1 MPLKFERRWS
11 KSSAIATIRRTKEI
25 QEKYQVFT
33 KKTYGQNFIIEPRVV
48 EKISAAAIS
57 DENQLCIEIGPG
69 IGALT
74 QMLCEKSKHVVAYEI
89 DERMPEVL
97 RNEIASDHLEIILQD
112 FLTVDVDQAIAQFRQ
127 PGQGVVFASNLP
139 YYITTPILF
148 KLFEAKE
155 PIDAITVMMQK
166 EVGQRFLAQASA
178 KEYNALSVIWQYKC
192 DCKKVM
198 DVSRHVFWPSPR
210 VDSVVLQFT
219 FHHKYHYANE
229 AAFFWLVKSCFVQ
242 RRKTIYNNLQ
252 NALKDKELALQML
265 EKAGIAPSKRAQQ
278 CQLEDFMRL
287 FEANESSL
295 IAAYQ
300 NQS

>member
-1 MPLKFERRWS
+1 M
-11 KSSAIATIRRTKEI
+11 SSAIATIRRTKEI

-48 EKISAAAIS
+48 EKIAAAAIS

-112 FLTVDVDQAIAQFRQ
+112 FLTIDVDRAIAQFRQ

>member
-1 MPLKFERRWS
+1 M
-11 KSSAIATIRRTKEI
+11 SSAIATIRRTKEI
-25 QEKYQVFT
+25 QEKYEVYT

-48 EKISAAAIS
+48 EKIAAAAIS

>member
-1 MPLKFERRWS
+1 M
-11 KSSAIATIRRTKEI
+11 SSAIATIRRTKEI

-48 EKISAAAIS
+48 EKIAAAAIS

-210 VDSVVLQFT
+210 VDSVVLRFT

>member
-1 MPLKFERRWS
+1 M
-11 KSSAIATIRRTKEI
+11 SSAIATIRRTKEI

-48 EKISAAAIS
+48 EKIAAAAIS

-287 FEANESSL
+287 FEANESSF

>member
-1 MPLKFERRWS
+1 M
-11 KSSAIATIRRTKEI
+11 SSAIATIRRTKEI

-48 EKISAAAIS
+48 EKIAAAAIS

-198 DVSRHVFWPSPR
+198 HVSRHVFWPSPR

>member
-1 MPLKFERRWS
+1 M
-11 KSSAIATIRRTKEI
+11 SSAIATIRRTKEI

-48 EKISAAAIS
+48 EKIAAAAIS

-295 IAAYQ
+295 IAACQ

>member
-1 MPLKFERRWS
+1 M
-11 KSSAIATIRRTKEI
+11 SSAIATIRRTKEI

-48 EKISAAAIS
+48 EKIAAAAIS

-112 FLTVDVDQAIAQFRQ
+112 FLTVDVDQTIAQFRQ

-287 FEANESSL
+287 FEANESSF

>member
-1 MPLKFERRWS
+1 M
-11 KSSAIATIRRTKEI
+11 SSAIATIRRTKEI

-48 EKISAAAIS
+48 EKIAAAAIS

-112 FLTVDVDQAIAQFRQ
+112 FLTVDVDRAIAQFRQ

>member
-1 MPLKFERRWS
+1 M
-11 KSSAIATIRRTKEI
+11 SSAIATIRRTKEI

-48 EKISAAAIS
+48 EKIAAAAIS
-57 DENQLCIEIGPG
+57 NENQLCIEIGPG

-166 EVGQRFLAQASA
+166 EVGQRFLAQAST

-295 IAAYQ
+295 ITAYQ

>member
-1 MPLKFERRWS
+1 M
-11 KSSAIATIRRTKEI
+11 SSAIATIRRTKEI

-48 EKISAAAIS
+48 EKIAAAAIS

-166 EVGQRFLAQASA
+166 EVGQRFLAQAST

-295 IAAYQ
+295 IEAYQ

>member
-1 MPLKFERRWS
+1 M
-11 KSSAIATIRRTKEI
+11 SSAIATIRRTKEI

-48 EKISAAAIS
+48 EKIAAAAIS

-166 EVGQRFLAQASA
+166 EVGQRFLAQAST

>member
-1 MPLKFERRWS
+1 M
-11 KSSAIATIRRTKEI
+11 SSTIATIRRTKEI

-48 EKISAAAIS
+48 EKIAAAAIF

>member
-1 MPLKFERRWS
+1 M
-11 KSSAIATIRRTKEI
+11 SSAIATIRRTKEI

-48 EKISAAAIS
+48 EKIAAAAIS

-139 YYITTPILF
+139 YYITTAILF

-265 EKAGIAPSKRAQQ
+265 EKAGIAPSTRAQQ

>member
-1 MPLKFERRWS
+1 M
-11 KSSAIATIRRTKEI
+11 SSAIA
-25 QEKYQVFT
+25 EKYQVFT

-48 EKISAAAIS
+48 EKIAAAAIS

>member
-1 MPLKFERRWS
+1 M
-11 KSSAIATIRRTKEI
+11 SSAIATIRRTKEI

-48 EKISAAAIS
+48 EKIAAAAIS

-155 PIDAITVMMQK
+155 PIDEITVMMQK

>member
-1 MPLKFERRWS
+1 M
-11 KSSAIATIRRTKEI
+11 SSAIATIRRTKEI

-48 EKISAAAIS
+48 EKIAAAAIS

-252 NALKDKELALQML
+252 NALKDKEVALQML

>member
-1 MPLKFERRWS
+1 M
-11 KSSAIATIRRTKEI
+11 SSAIATIRRTKEI

-48 EKISAAAIS
+48 EKIAAAAIS

-265 EKAGIAPSKRAQQ
+265 ELAGIAPSKRAQQ

>member
-1 MPLKFERRWS
+1 M
-11 KSSAIATIRRTKEI
+11 SSAIATIRRTKEI

-48 EKISAAAIS
+48 EKIAAAAIS

-112 FLTVDVDQAIAQFRQ
+112 FLTVDVNQAIAQFRQ

-265 EKAGIAPSKRAQQ
+265 EKAGIASSKRAQQ

-295 IAAYQ
+295 IAVYQ

>member
-1 MPLKFERRWS
+1 M
-11 KSSAIATIRRTKEI
+11 SSAIATIRRTKEI

-48 EKISAAAIS
+48 EKIAAAAIS

-97 RNEIASDHLEIILQD
+97 RNEIASDHLQIILQD
-112 FLTVDVDQAIAQFRQ
+112 FLTVDVDQAIDQFRQ

>member
-1 MPLKFERRWS
+1 M
-11 KSSAIATIRRTKEI
+11 SSAIATIRRTKEI

-48 EKISAAAIS
+48 EKIAAAAIS

-178 KEYNALSVIWQYKC
+178 KEYNALSVIWHYKC

-265 EKAGIAPSKRAQQ
+265 EKAGIASSKRAQQ

-295 IAAYQ
+295 IAVYQ

>member
-1 MPLKFERRWS
+1 M
-11 KSSAIATIRRTKEI
+11 SSAIATIRRTKEI

-48 EKISAAAIS
+48 EKIAAAAIS

-89 DERMPEVL
+89 DERMPEIL

>member
-1 MPLKFERRWS
+1 M
-11 KSSAIATIRRTKEI
+11 SSAIATIRRTKEI

-48 EKISAAAIS
+48 EKIAAAAIS

-74 QMLCEKSKHVVAYEI
+74 QMLCEKNKHVVAYEI

>member
-1 MPLKFERRWS
+1 M
-11 KSSAIATIRRTKEI
+11 SSAIATIRRTKEI

-48 EKISAAAIS
+48 EKIAAAAIS

-97 RNEIASDHLEIILQD
+97 RNEIASDHLEIILRD

>member
-1 MPLKFERRWS
+1 M
-11 KSSAIATIRRTKEI
+11 SSAIATIRRTREI

-48 EKISAAAIS
+48 EKIAAAAIS

-219 FHHKYHYANE
+219 FHHKYHYADE

>member
-1 MPLKFERRWS
+1 
-11 KSSAIATIRRTKEI
+11 
-25 QEKYQVFT
+25 
-33 KKTYGQNFIIEPRVV
+33 
-48 EKISAAAIS
+48 
-57 DENQLCIEIGPG
+57 
-69 IGALT
+69 
-74 QMLCEKSKHVVAYEI
+74 
-89 DERMPEVL
+89 MPEVL

-278 CQLEDFMRL
+278 CQLEDLKQMNQVLLRHIKTNHRTRATFDEVAFFVFFCFRDIYYIMDL
-287 FEANESSL
+287 FNEVNYESICASK
-295 IAAYQ
+295 
-300 NQS
+300 SKSRP

>member
-1 MPLKFERRWS
+1 M
-11 KSSAIATIRRTKEI
+11 SSAIATIRRTKEI

-48 EKISAAAIS
+48 EKIAAAAIS

-74 QMLCEKSKHVVAYEI
+74 QMLCEKSKYVVAYEI

>member
-1 MPLKFERRWS
+1 M
-11 KSSAIATIRRTKEI
+11 SSAIATIRRTKEI

-48 EKISAAAIS
+48 EKIAAAAIS

-74 QMLCEKSKHVVAYEI
+74 QMLCENSKHVVAYEI

>member
-1 MPLKFERRWS
+1 M
-11 KSSAIATIRRTKEI
+11 SSAIATIRRTKEI

-48 EKISAAAIS
+48 EKIAAAAIS

-300 NQS
+300 NGNFSVIFR

>member
-1 MPLKFERRWS
+1 M
-11 KSSAIATIRRTKEI
+11 SSAIATIRRTKEI

-48 EKISAAAIS
+48 EKIAAAAIS

-112 FLTVDVDQAIAQFRQ
+112 FLTVDVDQAIAQSRQ

>member
-1 MPLKFERRWS
+1 M
-11 KSSAIATIRRTKEI
+11 SSAIATIRRTKEI

-48 EKISAAAIS
+48 EKIAAAAIS

-112 FLTVDVDQAIAQFRQ
+112 FLTVDVDRAIAQFRQ

-278 CQLEDFMRL
+278 CQLEDFMCL

>member
-1 MPLKFERRWS
+1 M
-11 KSSAIATIRRTKEI
+11 SSAIATIRRTKEI

-48 EKISAAAIS
+48 EKIAAAAIS

-265 EKAGIAPSKRAQQ
+265 EKAGIASSKRAQQ

>member
-1 MPLKFERRWS
+1 M
-11 KSSAIATIRRTKEI
+11 SSAIATIRRTKEI

-48 EKISAAAIS
+48 EKIAAAAIF

>member
-1 MPLKFERRWS
+1 M
-11 KSSAIATIRRTKEI
+11 SSAIATIRRTKEI

-48 EKISAAAIS
+48 EKIAAAAIS

>member
-1 MPLKFERRWS
+1 M
-11 KSSAIATIRRTKEI
+11 SSAIATIRRTKEI

-48 EKISAAAIS
+48 EKIAAAAIS

-229 AAFFWLVKSCFVQ
+229 AAFFWLVKSCFLQ

>member
-1 MPLKFERRWS
+1 M
-11 KSSAIATIRRTKEI
+11 SSAIATIRRTKEI

-48 EKISAAAIS
+48 EKIAAAAIS

-112 FLTVDVDQAIAQFRQ
+112 FLTVDVDQAIAQFRR